1 MCDCSY
7 RALVRELHREE
18 HPAVGRGLEVVVRDD
33 VRARPGRRDARQQ
46 LALLLPLRRG
56 ACTRITIL
64 ANFDVLA
71 SFSMGLC
78 YFLCREK
85 YTNSRAVVAPHLD
98 VVDLLH
104 RAGTAVLQLA
114 FPDLAVELNRII
126 ALYHRSGTLH

>member
-56 ACTRITIL
+56 ARTLITIL
-64 ANFDVLA
+64 ANFDDLA
-71 SFSMGLC
+71 SLSMGLC
-78 YFLCREK
+78 YCLCCDIII
-85 YTNSRAVVAPHLD
+85 L
-98 VVDLLH
+98 
-104 RAGTAVLQLA
+104 AGL
-114 FPDLAVELNRII
+114 
-126 ALYHRSGTLH
+126 

>member
-56 ACTRITIL
+56 ACTRITLL
-64 ANFDVLA
+64 ANFDAMA
-71 SFSMGLC
+71 SFSMDLC
-78 YFLCREK
+78 YFLCREI
-85 YTNSRAVVAPHLD
+85 YTSRAVVVPHLD

-114 FPDLAVELNRII
+114 FPDLVQP
-126 ALYHRSGTLH
+126 

>member
-46 LALLLPLRRG
+46 LALLLPLG
-56 ACTRITIL
+56 
-64 ANFDVLA
+64 
-71 SFSMGLC
+71 
-78 YFLCREK
+78 
-85 YTNSRAVVAPHLD
+85 

-104 RAGTAVLQLA
+104 RAGTAVPQPAL
-114 FPDLAVELNRII
+114 PDLA
-126 ALYHRSGTLH
+126 AAPP

>member
-56 ACTRITIL
+56 ARTRTTIL

-71 SFSMGLC
+71 SFSMGFLC

-114 FPDLAVELNRII
+114 FPDLVQP
-126 ALYHRSGTLH
+126 